1 MRVLRLRRPCVC
13 LSLTPGP
20 VSNAVNVG
28 LLTASPPP
36 HSLENNKQP
45 SAPSPCRICTA
56 RSQSVGQDLS
66 ACRRKFNPRGFVPSR
81 ASPNSPR
88 DFISQFPPLS
98 SSSSSSSSSSQNEA
112 QKQKSMFLLPC
123 PILLSRCHCKHS
135 RNSSDITISAL
146 FSRPPL
152 SLLTLSLSK
161 NVTRVASYALLLHL
175 LRRRRRRRHTLP
187 RSISFSDSKAAVVG
201 NFVHTIYRLDAPVYL
216 WLLVQ
221 SYCLQ
226 SMTGDGRSDFHKAPN
241 RNKFTLP
248 TLDQTLFT
256 SLCVLLLVKMANA
269 AGAPI
274 DVVRNRWGQIDC
286 RG

>member
-146 FSRPPL
+146 FSRPPPL
-152 SLLTLSLSK
+152 PSHSLTLQECNEGGELRS
-161 NVTRVASYALLLHL
+161 VASSASAAAAATT
-175 LRRRRRRRHTLP
+175 HTSP
-187 RSISFSDSKAAVVG
+187 
-201 NFVHTIYRLDAPVYL
+201 
-216 WLLVQ
+216 
-221 SYCLQ
+221 
-226 SMTGDGRSDFHKAPN
+226 FH
-241 RNKFTLP
+241 F
-248 TLDQTLFT
+248 LF
-256 SLCVLLLVKMANA
+256 
-269 AGAPI
+269 
-274 DVVRNRWGQIDC
+274 
-286 RG
+286 